1 VQNGVAFAPAQTQT
15 YTVTGVDATGCQNTA
30 TVTVT
35 VNPAPAVS
43 GGVNQNVCAGASVT
57 LNGSGAATY
66 VWSNNVQNGVAF
78 TPTLTQ
84 TYSVIGTDANGCIDT
99 AQVTVVVYSLPNVGA
114 GQNQTV
120 CEGTSVTLNGS
131 GATSYSWNN
140 NVQNN
145 VPFTATQT
153 TTYTVTGTNGVGC
166 TNTAQ
171 VTVTV
176 NPLPAVSGGLNQAV
190 CAGNSVTLT
199 GSGANTYAWNNN
211 VQNGVAFTPT
221 STQTYIV
228 TGTNANG
235 CIDTAQVVVTVNQL
249 PVVSGGPNTTV
260 CAGDSATLNGSGAST
275 YAWNNGITNGVTF
288 IPNSTM
294 TYTVTGT
301 DANGC
306 QDTAQVT
313 LTVSPLPSVSAGE
326 DSTVCDYNFPIVI
339 SAQGNPSLS
348 YSWSNGITAQQ
359 TTITTGGTYTVTAT
373 NPSGCSSSDAIVI
386 TADPCAGLLEEGIEM
401 SLFPNPFTNE
411 VTLVCNSSIDAAIE
425 VFSTEGKLIAK
436 EDFHGNQ
443 HVLSLNTLANGT
455 YTVRI
460 AQSETVRI
468 FKIVKQ

>member
-1 VQNGVAFAPAQTQT
+1 
-15 YTVTGVDATGCQNTA
+15 
-30 TVTVT
+30 
-35 VNPAPAVS
+35 
-43 GGVNQNVCAGASVT
+43 
-57 LNGSGAATY
+57 
-66 VWSNNVQNGVAF
+66 
-78 TPTLTQ
+78 
-84 TYSVIGTDANGCIDT
+84 
-99 AQVTVVVYSLPNVGA
+99 
-114 GQNQTV
+114 
-120 CEGTSVTLNGS
+120 
-131 GATSYSWNN
+131 
-140 NVQNN
+140 
-145 VPFTATQT
+145 
-153 TTYTVTGTNGVGC
+153 
-166 TNTAQ
+166 
-171 VTVTV
+171 
-176 NPLPAVSGGLNQAV
+176 
-190 CAGNSVTLT
+190 
-199 GSGANTYAWNNN
+199 
-211 VQNGVAFTPT
+211 
-221 STQTYIV
+221 V

-313 LTVSPLPSVSAGE
+313 LTVSPLPSVNAGE

-339 SAQGNPSLS
+339 SAQGNPNLS

-373 NPSGCSSSDAIVI
+373 NPSGCASSDAIVI
-386 TADPCAGLLEEGIEM
+386 TADPCAGLMEQGIEM